1 MAKQCKMRIVFSDF
15 NKYNVIP
22 TIGNMERVWG
32 WFFHKRRVSKR
43 GPSRGIIYGINSN
56 PLSLI
61 LLSNGSTFYF
71 LVECMRTQSL
81 NVCKRVGLKVTFH
94 SYWEHGVE
102 VKSTLGRV
110 RIQLVWGK
118 RKFVWPKREYL
129 AFTFL
134 HEQ

>member
-1 MAKQCKMRIVFSDF
+1 MSVIGGHGQRWGLSFSQY
-15 NKYNVIP
+15 K
-22 TIGNMERVWG
+22 RVY
-32 WFFHKRRVSKR
+32 KRFPR
-43 GPSRGIIYGINSN
+43 GKSFLGINSN